1 MELQKFGIKFFFKP
15 NDSYPSRDFIPEFH
29 KWIQSSSV
37 PEHMLIDVIDYSHIP
52 DGPGIMLIAHE
63 GHFSLD
69 KENNQP
75 GMLYMRRAE
84 LEGSFED
91 RFESVFST
99 SLHAAQM
106 LINNELGSEMHLL
119 PDSFRFT
126 TNDRLL
132 AENNEENR
140 DLLSNTIHKILETK
154 HPNKQ
159 WVFEDFALE
168 GERLAFSIK
177 FQDDTNILENTLKE
191 G

>member
-1 MELQKFGIKFFFKP
+1 
-15 NDSYPSRDFIPEFH
+15 
-29 KWIQSSSV
+29 
-37 PEHMLIDVIDYSHIP
+37 
-52 DGPGIMLIAHE
+52 
-63 GHFSLD
+63 
-69 KENNQP
+69 
-75 GMLYMRRAE
+75 
-84 LEGSFED
+84 
-91 RFESVFST
+91 
-99 SLHAAQM
+99 M